1 MVNDLRSLKIWE
13 TWLYFLIF
21 SIVNKSNRRWLLLKI
36 LNSSL
41 SFLQGYPGFPGGY
54 PGAMQQQDPLFGY
67 FSAVAGAVSTQMD
80 KFKVKGLTL
89 RAQ

>member
-1 MVNDLRSLKIWE
+1 M
-13 TWLYFLIF
+13 
-21 SIVNKSNRRWLLLKI
+21 
-36 LNSSL
+36 NSSL

-89 RAQ
+89 GAQ